1 MINLQKTIITTIIIV
16 IITNN
21 LWVTWHREAKDMVGS
36 SFPISFIHSF
46 IPTLPCSITSAFPSA
61 ADSRIKRKHQCEVR
75 GPQSGPGQSLLHGPP
90 LTHLCH
96 FLLQNSLLWWLKA
109 KRL

>member
-36 SFPISFIHSF
+36 
-46 IPTLPCSITSAFPSA
+46 
-61 ADSRIKRKHQCEVR
+61 
-75 GPQSGPGQSLLHGPP
+75 
-90 LTHLCH
+90 
-96 FLLQNSLLWWLKA
+96 
-109 KRL
+109 